1 MKAHKST
8 DIQLFIQPRVSLDA
22 ADEELAQALAAKGF
36 ADIYTLRQRLQGEF
50 PARLAHGDE
59 AQMEKLAQVLEEHQR
74 PYRHI
79 TPQEPSFIPEALEE
93 ISLNDSQ
100 VRLHGP
106 ATTIRCA
113 PGVQLLAI
121 IADISGKIG
130 ERHLKR
136 RMVRHTYGAS
146 APTTSDTS
154 ILEQE
159 IFRLAP
165 IVDIYT
171 LTDSGNIDTGIRI
184 IPGKF
189 DHRQLGEAASLSRNK
204 NLAVLWEKIQVS
216 GAEIKTHHGFGLGFV
231 PECTPE
237 TVAHANPY
245 TQRDN
250 LRALTQY
257 AWTMAELDKSPDYAT
272 TPRSNRA
279 GNDQQEPK
287 YPYALAP
294 FFAPASTPVT
304 NAKDLPS
311 RAGAEH
317 PPPTQERESVN
328 GGDSLPRPPDPTT
341 LSGLKLH
348 MQGRRLLTILGIF
361 AVIGA
366 SLIQTDS
373 GSDLVKPLFSA
384 GVGQALL
391 SGVCFYF
398 GIKYLLLKR
407 RIEDTPTS
415 KIRSMA
421 MGMVEV
427 QGRAQRIYALVS
439 PISGLPC
446 VYYRIKKYR
455 RKRFRSNRRLISG
468 DSQSQWALVSI
479 TSSSNVP
486 FLLDDGTGTIEVVP
500 DRAELKIR
508 TSHSGSGTMAQLPFN
523 TSEMRDSNERWE
535 EEVIPQGSHVY
546 ILGFARTRNEIPAH
560 QDQLRQALVELKQ
573 DKERLQQF
581 DSDDDGHIDASEWD
595 QARRATAREVAHD
608 QLRQTDSSHSSL
620 HASISRPPRGDYPY
634 LIAETESELHL
645 TQKLTYYSGI
655 ILAAGFSLA
664 LWGVYA
670 AGQTLG
676 LF

>member
-1 MKAHKST
+1 MKARNNT
-8 DIQLFIQPRVSLDA
+8 DIQLFIQPRISLA
-22 ADEELAQALAAKGF
+22 TPDEELAQALAAKGF

-59 AQMEKLAQVLEEHQR
+59 AQMDKLAQVLEEHQR
-74 PYRHI
+74 PYRRI
-79 TPQEPSFIPEALEE
+79 TPQEPSFIPEDLEE
-93 ISLNDSQ
+93 ISLDDSH
-100 VRLHGP
+100 VSLHGP
-106 ATTIRCA
+106 TTKIRCA

-121 IADISGKIG
+121 VADISGKIG

-146 APTTSDTS
+146 APDIPDPSV
-154 ILEQE
+154 LEQE

-165 IVDIYT
+165 ILDIYT
-171 LTDSGNIDTGIRI
+171 LSGSGNIDAGIRI

-204 NLAVLWEKIQVS
+204 NLAILWEKILAS
-216 GAEIKTHHGFGLGFV
+216 GAQIKTHHGFGLGFI
-231 PECTPE
+231 PECAPE

-245 TQRDN
+245 TQQDN
-250 LRALTQY
+250 LRSLAQY
-257 AWTMAELDKSPDYAT
+257 AWMMAELEKNPDSAT
-272 TPRSNRA
+272 TGSNRA
-279 GNDQQEPK
+279 GNNKQEPK

-294 FFAPASTPVT
+294 FFEPTSNPGN

-311 RAGAEH
+311 GAGEESEKS
-317 PPPTQERESVN
+317 TQEREPVN
-328 GGDSLPRPPDPTT
+328 GGSSLPSPPDPTT

-348 MQGRRLLTILGIF
+348 IQGRRLLPILGIV
-361 AVIGA
+361 AVISA
-366 SLIQTDS
+366 SLIQTDP
-373 GSDLVKPLFSA
+373 GADLMEILFSA

-391 SGVCFYF
+391 SGGCFYF
-398 GIKYLLLKR
+398 GIKYLILKR

-427 QGRAQRIYALVS
+427 QGRAQRVYALVS

-468 DSQSQWALVSI
+468 NSQSQWALVSI

-486 FLLDDGTGTIEVVP
+486 FVLDDGTGTIEVVP
-500 DRAELKIR
+500 DGAELKIR
-508 TSHSGSGTMAQLPFN
+508 TTHSGSGAMAQLPFN
-523 TSEMRDSNERWE
+523 TSEARDPNERWE

-546 ILGFARTRNEIPAH
+546 ILGFARTHNENPAH
-560 QDQLRQALVELKQ
+560 QDLLRQALFDLKQ
-573 DKERLQQF
+573 DKERLHQF
-581 DSDDDGHIDASEWD
+581 DSDGDGHIDASEWD
-595 QARRATAREVAHD
+595 QARRATERNIAHE
-608 QLRQTDSSHSSL
+608 QLRQTDSSHSGL
-620 HASISRPPRGDYPY
+620 HASISQPPRKDYPY

-655 ILAAGFSLA
+655 LLAAGFSLA